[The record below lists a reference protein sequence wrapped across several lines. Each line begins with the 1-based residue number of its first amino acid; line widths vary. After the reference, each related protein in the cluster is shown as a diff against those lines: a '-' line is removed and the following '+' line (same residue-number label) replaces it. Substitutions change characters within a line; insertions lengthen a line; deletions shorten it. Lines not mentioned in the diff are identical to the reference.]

1 VGVFSDNATGFGHW
15 REKILKDAMHQW
27 KKSSGPDSTRS
38 LSFETGVALVAA
50 ALMLLGALY
59 WSAKAPMVEKRDFS
73 VTYLGCLMVHLGM
86 GSKVYDVAEQ
96 RKLKAS
102 ILPNSEALIFEH
114 PPFEAL
120 LLSPLADLPYRT
132 AYLLWG
138 FINIAIWLTLPIL
151 IRPYAPVPQ
160 DSLGYLGLWLLFA
173 PLGVTLFQGQSS
185 LVVLLLYT
193 FTFIS
198 LKEGHDFRAGLALAL
213 ALFKFQFAIPM
224 ALIFVL
230 RRKWS
235 FVRGFLTIAGIL
247 GGLSVV
253 AVGWGGIRSYL
264 YLLTAVVFH
273 PDNSS
278 FGSAAE
284 MATIEGFVHAIV
296 GKTLSRS
303 LVFLIVSGFSGLLIL
318 LTAWLWN
325 RPAHSQQERHEDV
338 MFGVAII
345 VSLVTG
351 FHMFTHDLS
360 PLILALLLVLGHL
373 SHSGLLR
380 GVLRGCLVVLW
391 TPPIYFALLAW
402 HHIYILFPVLL
413 VLTIGMMRLASLP
426 TNTFSNHAGPERIR
440 EAVQV

>member
-1 VGVFSDNATGFGHW
+1 
-15 REKILKDAMHQW
+15 MHQC
-27 KKSSGPDSTRS
+27 KLSSGPNSTRS

-59 WSAKAPMVEKRDFS
+59 WSAKAPMVQKRDFS

-86 GSKVYDVAEQ
+86 GPKVYDLSEQ

-102 ILPNSEALIFEH
+102 ILPNSEPLIFEH

-120 LLSPLADLPYRT
+120 LLSPLAKLPYRT

-138 FINIAIWLTLPIL
+138 VINIAIWLILPIL
-151 IRPYAPVPQ
+151 LRPYAPVPQ
-160 DSLGYLGLWLLFA
+160 DSLAYLGLWLLFA

-185 LVVLLLYT
+185 LIVLLLYT
-193 FTFIS
+193 FTFIF
-198 LKEGHDFRAGLALAL
+198 LKQGRDFRAGMALAL

-235 FVRGFLTIAGIL
+235 FIRGFLTMGSIL
-247 GGLSVV
+247 GGLSVFG
-253 AVGWGGIRSYL
+253 VGWSGIRNYL
-264 YLLTAVVFH
+264 HLLTAIVFH

-278 FGSAAE
+278 FGSAAG
-284 MATIEGFVHAIV
+284 MVTVEGFVHAIF
-296 GKTLSRS
+296 GETLSRS

-318 LTAWLWN
+318 LTAWQWN
-325 RPAHSQQERHEDV
+325 RPADSQQERHEDV
-338 MFGVAII
+338 MFGIAII

-360 PLILALLLVLGHL
+360 PLILALLLMLAHL
-373 SHSGLLR
+373 SDSDGLLR
-380 GVLRGCLVVLW
+380 GVLRGCVVVLW
-391 TPPIYFALLAW
+391 IPPVYFALLAW
-402 HHIYILFPVLL
+402 HHIYLLFTVLL

-426 TNTFSNHAGPERIR
+426 TNTVSNHAGPERIR
-440 EAVQV
+440 EAVQL